1 MLATFIDRYVDADDP
16 GDPRFEALVRAL
28 VDERPAT
35 GDREA
40 LADLRRDPGASRAF
54 SMYLRA
60 RAHYG
65 AIATLTEEG
74 DLVLG
79 LTLDDPLSDP
89 DVAIQ
94 AAGLIADLKEEFQAV
109 AGIAGPELAPPHS
122 ASERGKTDWRCFA
135 TGNPDPRARR
145 LPSFGAP

>member
-60 RAHYG
+60 RAHHG
-65 AIATLTEEG
+65 AIVTLTEEG

-89 DVAIQ
+89 EVAIQ
-94 AAGLIADLKEEFQAV
+94 AAELIAELKEEFQAV

-122 ASERGKTDWRCFA
+122 ASEWRKDGLA
-135 TGNPDPRARR
+135 MLRDGEP
-145 LPSFGAP
+145 